1 MSETMADAFA
11 LALGKDTTTIE
22 QREMPSMKF
31 EPGTLYADSHEPPE
45 LLSYIDQSKVM
56 DIAGLNIVQY
66 ADYLYIKADGK
77 IKQWERK
84 TWSDLGSNLNAI
96 EDQLYRQMK
105 AHPEVEPGLIIE
117 GIPRLNERGF
127 TTIGPSKSNPNV
139 YTSKHSFYANMSM
152 IYSWLHQ
159 VEQFME
165 VHYTFD
171 YGTTATFITSTFNND
186 QKLTH
191 DTFKR
196 QLKTIN
202 FHPNMHVRRLL
213 GLAQNDLGIGV
224 TRAEALIYRF
234 HTVWNV
240 VNKSPEELAQADGI
254 TITTAKRFL
263 KTIGRVDIP

>member
-1 MSETMADAFA
+1 MSESMADAFA
-11 LALGKDTTTIE
+11 LAMSKDLSNIE
-22 QREMPSMKF
+22 QREMPSMTFDK
-31 EPGTLYADSHEPPE
+31 GILYADSHEPPE
-45 LLSYIDQSKVM
+45 LLMHIDTNGKM

-105 AHPEVEPGLIIE
+105 AHPDVEPGLIIE

-127 TTIGPSKSNPNV
+127 TTIGPSKTNPNI
-139 YTSKHSFYANMSM
+139 YTSKHSFYANVAY
-152 IYSWLHQ
+152 IYAWLHQ

-171 YGTTATFITSTFNND
+171 YGTTATFVNSAFQND
-186 QKLTH
+186 QKTYH
-191 DTFKR
+191 DTFRR

-224 TRAEALIYRF
+224 TRAESLIYKF

-240 VNKSPEELAQADGI
+240 VSRNPEELAQADGI
-254 TITTAKRFL
+254 TVQSARRFL